1 MHTGDETNCI
11 VCFTCREVGHKSPQ
25 CPKRP
30 KDKVKRVLIPDNK
43 IVHLA
48 ANDVM
53 SHIADKRVLMTFDTV
68 AQISLFPIELVRNEQ
83 FTGEGKFANV
93 TFTMGNDKF
102 CSRAEAL
109 SGESIDWTAVLSV
122 NVSDEDLMSK
132 MLRLIRKK
140 RDLPEAETHYLPPHM
155 KEGII
160 QGAVLVCEGEVV
172 EKESETVLIEPQAHS
187 EEPVVDV
194 TYATVEEVEV
204 GKHENVLVN
213 GVGVSSDDAAEEGDM
228 QGGSADTGVE
238 ESVMVETIVSD
249 MPRVKLAQL
258 TKDDPTLAVGRNLE
272 DTQSEGYHWKE
283 GLLFRNRLD
292 EWEVNYDQL
301 CLPNEHRQKCL
312 VLAHEQFGHTGR
324 NKMTG
329 HLCKLFYWPSLTSD
343 VARHCRSCDTCQ
355 KFTKQKPS
363 VLPMQEREV
372 VTVPSEW
379 VCVDLVGPF
388 PTAKGGFQ
396 FLLTYIDMATRWPE
410 AIPLWKATTRIVIDQ
425 LKSIFCRNGFP
436 LTIVTDNG
444 PQFTSELFRKFLR
457 EKGIQH
463 VKSSQYYPQGNGVFE
478 RMHGTLNSVIS
489 RSADKKGNWAE
500 IVPMCLYFLRC
511 TPNRSAGI
519 SPFLLKH
526 GLEPVTPLQLLYK
539 GWVQSDLGEVDLE
552 QWVVNNSE
560 RVQRLLDKAVVNLK
574 ECSLLCKEKWDE
586 KAKVREFKKG
596 DKVLMRR
603 SGMNTK
609 LSESWLGPFEV
620 VRKNSAPSYKINRS

>member
-1 MHTGDETNCI
+1 MSKATKG
-11 VCFTCREVGHKSPQ
+11 Q
-25 CPKRP
+25 
-30 KDKVKRVLIPDNK
+30 NK

-53 SHIADKRVLMTFDTV
+53 SHITDKRVPMTFDTG
-68 AQISLFPIELVRNEQ
+68 AQISLVPIELVRKEE
-83 FTGEGKFANV
+83 FTGEMLKFKGISKDGNWSEGKVANV
-93 TFTMGNDKF
+93 TFTVENDKF
-102 CSRAEAL
+102 CSRALAL
-109 SGESIDWTAVLSV
+109 PGESIDWMAVLSV
-122 NVSDEDLMSK
+122 DISDEELTSK

-155 KEGII
+155 KEVII

-187 EEPVVDV
+187 EEPVVDA
-194 TYATVEEVEV
+194 THATVEEVEV
-204 GKHENVLVN
+204 GKQENVLVN
-213 GVGVSSDDAAEEGDM
+213 GVGVCSGDAAGEGDM

-238 ESVMVETIVSD
+238 ESFTVETIVSD

-258 TKDDPTLAVGRNLE
+258 TKDDLTLAVGRNLA

-283 GLLFRNRLD
+283 GLLFRSRLD
-292 EWEVNYDQL
+292 EWGVNYDQL
-301 CLPNEHRQKCL
+301 CHPTEHKQKCL
-312 VLAHEQFGHTGR
+312 VLVHEQFGHPGR

-329 HLCKLFYWPSLTSD
+329 HLRKLFYWPSWTSD

-355 KFTKQKPS
+355 KFTKQNPS

-372 VTVPSEW
+372 VTVPSER
-379 VCVDLVGPF
+379 VCVHLVGPF

-410 AIPLWKATTRIVIDQ
+410 AIPLRKTTTRMVIDQ

-436 LTIVTDNG
+436 TTIVTDNRH
-444 PQFTSELFRKFLR
+444 QFTSELFRKFLR
-457 EKGIQH
+457 EKGIEH
-463 VKSSQYYPQGNGVFE
+463 VKSSQYHPQDNGME
-478 RMHGTLNSVIS
+478 RMHRTLNSVIS
-489 RSADKKGNWAE
+489 PSVDKKGNWVE

-526 GLEPVTPLQLLYK
+526 GWDPVTPLQLLYK
-539 GWVQSDLGEVDLE
+539 VWVQSDLGEVDLE
-552 QWVVNNSE
+552 QWVVINSE
-560 RVQRLLDKAVVNLK
+560 RVQRLRDTAVVNLK
-574 ECSLLCKEKWDE
+574 ECSLLRKEKWDE

-596 DKVLMRR
+596 DRVLMHK

-620 VRKNSAPSYKINRS
+620 IRLNGTGVHGSCH